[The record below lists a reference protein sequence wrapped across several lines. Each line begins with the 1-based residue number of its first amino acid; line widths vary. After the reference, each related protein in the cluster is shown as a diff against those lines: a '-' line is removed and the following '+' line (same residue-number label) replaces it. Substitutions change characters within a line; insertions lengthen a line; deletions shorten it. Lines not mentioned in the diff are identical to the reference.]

1 MKDRLLLFVATLVV
15 MAAGTWT
22 TTRADEVV
30 RGDRVDAVVAVA
42 RWDGRR
48 VDALPAGVDRCCPH
62 RPTRVGIVRVGG
74 ISGTP
79 PGNAGP
85 PPAIEPCAA
94 CDDWELCA
102 AELESVGA
110 SMQVMPLRNGVMRVF
125 TATTPVGVRVLQAAL
140 ALHYERMSKLIT
152 TGAAVRLCPEC
163 RVMRGAAASG
173 KLARE
178 IIKTDS
184 GCITLTTSADPAIVM
199 KIHAETG
206 IPPPVQP
213 KL

>member
-1 MKDRLLLFVATLVV
+1 VKNRLLLVTALVLLAT
-15 MAAGTWT
+15 GTWT
-22 TTRADEVV
+22 A
-30 RGDRVDAVVAVA
+30 A
-42 RWDGRR
+42 R
-48 VDALPAGVDRCCPH
+48 AGVDRCCPH
-62 RPTRVGIVRVGG
+62 RLTRVGIVRTGG

-79 PGNAGP
+79 PGSAGLP
-85 PPAIEPCAA
+85 VVEPCDA

-102 AELESVGA
+102 RELESVGA

-125 TATTPVGVRVLQAAL
+125 TAATPAGVRVVQTAL
-140 ALHYERMSKLIT
+140 ARHYERMSGLIT
-152 TGAAVRLCPEC
+152 AGEGARLCPAC
-163 RVMRGAAASG
+163 RAMRGAAASG

-178 IIKTDS
+178 IIKIDG

-206 IPPPVQP
+206 LPIPVPP

>member
-1 MKDRLLLFVATLVV
+1 MKHRLLLVTMLVLLAIGTLAT
-15 MAAGTWT
+15 ARAGE
-22 TTRADEVV
+22 AV
-30 RGDRVDAVVAVA
+30 RGARLHAVVVVA
-42 RWDGRR
+42 RGDGRR
-48 VDALPAGVDRCCPH
+48 VDAVPAGADRGGP
-62 RPTRVGIVRVGG
+62 RRLTRVGIVRTGG

-79 PGNAGP
+79 PGMAASP
-85 PPAIEPCAA
+85 VDEPCAA

-102 AELESVGA
+102 RELQSVGA

-125 TATTPVGVRVLQAAL
+125 TAATPAGVRVVQAAL
-140 ALHYERMSKLIT
+140 ALHYERMSALIT
-152 TGAAVRLCPEC
+152 AGEGARLCSAC
-163 RVMRGAAASG
+163 RVMRGAAVSG

-178 IIKTDS
+178 IIKIDG

-206 IPPPVQP
+206 LPPPVRP